1 VARTYADWNAALT
14 RLFACS
20 PRWYKWAL
28 YDRDPLPR
36 WSRGRATLLGDSA
49 HAMLPYLGQ
58 GAAMAIEDGCVLAAM
73 VARHADDLD
82 AALAAYERLRVP
94 RSTAAVL
101 GSRARARENH
111 LTSRVARLR
120 RDVMLALRD
129 RFGIDRT
136 AFKVGWLYGYDVG
149 NEMG

>member
-1 VARTYADWNAALT
+1 
-14 RLFACS
+14 
-20 PRWYKWAL
+20 
-28 YDRDPLPR
+28 
-36 WSRGRATLLGDSA
+36 
-49 HAMLPYLGQ
+49 MLPYLGQ

-82 AALAAYERLRVP
+82 SALAAYERLRVP

-111 LTSRVARLR
+111 LTSRFAQFR

-136 AFKVGWLYGYDVG
+136 AFKVAWLYGYDVG
-149 NEMG
+149 NDVG